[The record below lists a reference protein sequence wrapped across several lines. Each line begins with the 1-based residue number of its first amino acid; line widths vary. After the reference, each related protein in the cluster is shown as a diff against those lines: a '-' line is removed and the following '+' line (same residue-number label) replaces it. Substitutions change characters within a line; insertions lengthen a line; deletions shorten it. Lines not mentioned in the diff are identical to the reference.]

1 MMGARQKNLKPG
13 HPPASGIA
21 LSDPSNNLA
30 QEPAIVVN
38 VNELPDQRN
47 HHAARARGA
56 SEPPASQTGP
66 QSRLGGKPQV
76 SAAQSLDNCTAWATA
91 RNMESQHRSPAEIL
105 GPSHGIPSEE
115 NSKVIRQAQTS
126 FDQLIS
132 LLKKSTSQSTDGSDA
147 ASEIAALQER
157 LGKEQQNNK
166 RLTEDHMNLTKE
178 HKRLDRDYR
187 EQSNQ
192 LCEANARLRDT
203 LHEKDHL
210 RQLLEGGTFANS
222 AKITDT
228 AILDAWKELSY
239 NIRDLAYTLAQAQNV
254 EGLSDFFISRMRR
267 MTPEYKK
274 LLQDQDYSHALMQ
287 GYLWRLIDER
297 IFRPKQSDEQFWGGC
312 QITSLKLGKDE
323 VYSKVMSKKGKNSG
337 DWTTLA
343 HAARSFS
350 QVSVMFSKLW
360 DDNNGL
366 INTVVSWETELLKPL
381 FLRRS
386 PRTGRTQGRINEQ
399 LAEIFKSAIE
409 LDKMM
414 IYSNAYFMIEW
425 NLPGKKPPTKSRYDK
440 ESMESVFQEVD
451 LSPKSL
457 VRFFASPSLSKSGTA
472 DGQKYN
478 IRNVLAKAS
487 VICN

>member
-1 MMGARQKNLKPG
+1 MVGARQKTPKPG
-13 HPPASGIA
+13 HPPTSGIA

-30 QEPAIVVN
+30 QGPAIVVN
-38 VNELPDQRN
+38 VDELPDPRN

-76 SAAQSLDNCTAWATA
+76 SAAQYLNNCTAWATA

-105 GPSHGIPSEE
+105 GPSHGVPSEE
-115 NSKVIRQAQTS
+115 DSKVIRQAQTS
-126 FDQLIS
+126 FDQLVS
-132 LLKKSTSQSTDGSDA
+132 LAKRSTSQSTEVSD

-157 LGKEQQNNK
+157 LGKEQQNNQ
-166 RLTEDHMNLTKE
+166 RLTGDHRNLTKE
-178 HKRLDRDYR
+178 HKRLNRDYR
-187 EQSNQ
+187 EQRSQ
-192 LCEANARLRDT
+192 LYEANTRLRDT
-203 LHEKDHL
+203 LLERDHL

-254 EGLSDFFISRMRR
+254 EDPSEVVISRLRCMAQG
-267 MTPEYKK
+267 YKK

-287 GYLWRLIDER
+287 GYLWRLIHQR
-297 IFRPKQSDEQFWGGC
+297 IFRPKQRDGQFWGGL

-323 VYSKVMSKKGKNSG
+323 VYSKVMSKEGKNSD
-337 DWTTLA
+337 DWATLA

-350 QVSVMFSKLW
+350 QISVMFNKLW
-360 DDNNGL
+360 NDNNGL
-366 INTVVSWETELLKPL
+366 IKTVVSRETELLTPF

-386 PRTGRTQGRINEQ
+386 PRTDRTQGKINEQ
-399 LAEIFKSAIE
+399 LTEIFKSAIE

-414 IYSNAYFMIEW
+414 MCSQAYFMIEW
-425 NLPGKKPPTKSRYDK
+425 NVPGKKPPTKSRYDK
-440 ESMESVFQEVD
+440 DSMESVFQEVK

-457 VRFFASPSLSKSGTA
+457 VEFLASPILSKSGTA